1 MNMKIRLGIF
11 ALGTT
16 LLAACGGGFSV
27 DDIEDHAPQ
36 GTVAGASWTMKSA
49 VVTDDGERLSVSL
62 FPVEV
67 TACDAFASSDTEIL
81 FSAPKKAGEYPLK
94 LELTDLNGSQTI
106 TFVTAPGQ
114 NVVASE
120 GILNVES
127 ISAEKV
133 TIGLLA
139 EADEN
144 TINGRFT
151 SSICQGTN

>member
-1 MNMKIRLGIF
+1 MKIRLGIL

-27 DDIEDHAPQ
+27 DDIEDHAPE
-36 GTVAGASWTMKSA
+36 GTVAGASWAMKSA
-49 VVTDDGERLSVSL
+49 VVTDDGDRFSVSL

-67 TACDAFASSDTEIL
+67 MACDKFASSDTQIL
-81 FSAPKKAGEYPLK
+81 FSAPKTAGEYPLK

-114 NVVASE
+114 NVIASE

-127 ISAEKV
+127 VSADKV

-139 EADEN
+139 EAEEN

-151 SSICQGTN
+151 TSICKTTN

>member
-1 MNMKIRLGIF
+1 MKIRLGIL

-16 LLAACGGGFSV
+16 LLAACGGFSV

-36 GTVAGASWTMKSA
+36 GTVAGANWAMKSA
-49 VVTDDGERLSVSL
+49 VVTDGGDRLSVSL

-67 TACDAFASSDTEIL
+67 TACDSFASSDTQIL
-81 FSAPKKAGEYPLK
+81 FSAPKTAGEYPLK

-106 TFVTAPGQ
+106 TFVTGPGQ
-114 NVVASE
+114 NVIASE

-139 EADEN
+139 EAEEN

-151 SSICQGTN
+151 ASICQGTN